1 MADSTP
7 SLTLQAD
14 LSIEHVAELQAALA
28 PHLAAEATLV
38 LDGSQVRRVHSA
50 GLQLLHAFV
59 RERAGAGHGT
69 TVLAPPPPPG
79 APPPPRGR
87 GRPPGGPPPPPP
99 PLLALDGTLA
109 AATPAPQTHASTT
122 GEPA

>member
-69 TVLAPPPPPG
+69 TVLAPP
-79 APPPPRGR
+79 
-87 GRPPGGPPPPPP
+87 
-99 PLLALDGTLA
+99 LLALDGTLA

>member
-14 LSIEHVAELQAALA
+14 LGIEHVAELQAALA

-69 TVLAPPPPPG
+69 TVLAPSP
-79 APPPPRGR
+79 ALADAAR
-87 GRPPGGPPPPPP
+87 
-99 PLLALDGTLA
+99 LLALDGTLA